1 VSRLTF
7 GAVSGPRREADKRA
21 ASGAHVAGVL
31 PPRGSRERSAL
42 DAVVRLVDATYG
54 EQIDRRIQALR
65 RGENEAGFDPFGF
78 DPETA
83 RYALSLIVFLH
94 RTYFRS
100 EVFGIENVPDGR
112 CLLISNH
119 SGMVPIDGVLIA
131 ASLVLDREPP
141 VLPRAM
147 VEKWTQH
154 LPFVA
159 MFFARVGQIL
169 GAPDNARRLLEAD
182 HPLLVFPEGVRGISK
197 AFKQRYQLADF
208 GPGFMR
214 LALET
219 KSPIVPIAVIG
230 AEEQYPSLGSLNGV
244 ARALGMPALP
254 LIPQLFLGMPLPLP
268 TRYRIYFGE
277 PLNFQGDADDEDAEI
292 EGHVAAVRNTVQN
305 MVLRGLGER
314 RHVFW

>member
-1 VSRLTF
+1 M
-7 GAVSGPRREADKRA
+7 PRKGSKER
-21 ASGAHVAGVL
+21 GV
-31 PPRGSRERSAL
+31 L
-42 DAVVRLVDATYG
+42 DAVVRFVEATYG
-54 EQIDRRIQALR
+54 EQISERVQALR

-83 RYALSLIVFLH
+83 RYVLSLVVFLH
-94 RTYFRS
+94 RSYFRS
-100 EVFGIENVPDGR
+100 EVFGLENVPEGR

-119 SGMVPIDGVLIA
+119 SGMVPLDAVLIA
-131 ASLVLDREPP
+131 ASLILDHNPP

-147 VEKWTQH
+147 VEKWTQQ

-159 MFFARVGQIL
+159 MLFARVGQIL

-182 HPLLVFPEGVRGISK
+182 HPLLVFPEGVRGIAK
-197 AFKQRYQLADF
+197 PFKKRYQLSDF

-230 AEEQYPSLGSLNGV
+230 AEEQYPSLGNLDKL
-244 ARALGMPALP
+244 ARALGMPAFP
-254 LIPQLFLGMPLPLP
+254 LIPQVLLGVPLPLP

-277 PLNFQGDADDEDAEI
+277 PMSFEGDADDDDAEI
-292 EGHVAAVRNTVQN
+292 EAQVAAVRSTVQN

-314 RHVFW
+314 KHVFW